1 MDGAVYTK
9 YKVVLFTEG
18 ILVLIQNILTPC
30 FDITGDSL
38 QTYMGNSKTSYNL
51 GLTL

>member
-18 ILVLIQNILTPC
+18 VLVLIQNILTPC
-30 FDITGDSL
+30 FDITRDSL